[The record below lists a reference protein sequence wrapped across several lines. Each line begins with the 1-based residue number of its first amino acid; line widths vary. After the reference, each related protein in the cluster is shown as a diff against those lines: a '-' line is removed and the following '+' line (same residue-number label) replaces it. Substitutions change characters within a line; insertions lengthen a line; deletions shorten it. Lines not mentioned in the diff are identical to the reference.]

1 MVDLLVLFQ
10 MDLNFTFSPS
20 PTKRHRPGLAA
31 DESPLKF
38 GSPGS
43 VKNSA
48 RDLLSGALNDAIKK
62 DEDEDVYSEIDSL
75 SSPLKRLIGSGISPF
90 PSPSKSGKKRKRK
103 SEEKTEA
110 GGYHHTFVMKLFDR

>member
-1 MVDLLVLFQ
+1 MVDILGLFQ

-20 PTKRHRPGLAA
+20 PTKRHRPSLGVTA
-31 DESPLKF
+31 ESPLKF

-43 VKNSA
+43 VKNLA

-75 SSPLKRLIGSGISPF
+75 NSPLKRLIGSGLSPF

-103 SEEKTEA
+103 SEEKTDA
-110 GGYHHTFVMKLFDR
+110 GYHHTFVMKLFDR